1 MSKRE
6 HPAELLVAR
15 HFDVEGRLTRM
26 PVKRDRRLL
35 VLAHLVEAV
44 PHEVDLDEFAVNNL
58 LRRFNHDVASIRRAL
73 VDEGFLTRPSP
84 GVYRRVSTPNGE

>member
-6 HPAELLVAR
+6 LPADVLVAR
-15 HFDVEGRLTRM
+15 HFDGEGRLTRM

-35 VLAHLVEAV
+35 VLAHLVEVV

-58 LRRFNHDVASIRRAL
+58 LRRFDSDVASIRRAL
-73 VDEGFLTRPSP
+73 VDEGFLTRPAP
-84 GVYRRVSTPNGE
+84 GVYRRLSAPHDH